1 MSTASWPEASTAA
14 QFGAVR
20 RDEARL
26 RPAVLALC
34 GRLGL
39 GRTHVARFPGG
50 SMPVYAVGDKSVL
63 KLYPPAYRSCRTAE
77 ERALR
82 VLGGRLPV
90 PTPRV
95 ERAGESGNWDYILMT
110 RLHGE
115 PLTEVWPRTS
125 ERDRDRLA
133 AQLGRA
139 LAELHEVSIPA
150 LGPADWER
158 FISAQRTGCVA
169 RQRALGLGEPWLAQ
183 IPDFLD
189 SVRPAP
195 SAPVLLHTEVMR
207 EHLLADRGAGGQWSL
222 SGLYNFEPAMI
233 GAREY
238 EFALAGVYVSAGD
251 PLVLRRLLTAY
262 GYRDDELDGGLQRR
276 LLAYALLHRYSNYS
290 NLPKYLR
297 NLPLPPAQTL
307 GALAERWWRLG

>member
-1 MSTASWPEASTAA
+1 VSTASWPEPSTAA

-39 GRTHVARFPGG
+39 GGAHVARFPGG
-50 SMPVYAVGDKSVL
+50 SMPVYAVGETLVL
-63 KLYPPAYRSCRTAE
+63 KLYPPAYRACRTAE
-77 ERALR
+77 ERVLR
-82 VLGGRLPV
+82 VLGGGLPV

-115 PLTEVWPRTS
+115 PLTEVWPRAS
-125 ERDRDRLA
+125 ERDRGRLA
-133 AQLGRA
+133 GQLGTA
-139 LAELHEVSIPA
+139 LAALHEVNIPA
-150 LGPADWER
+150 LGPADWDR
-158 FISAQRTGCVA
+158 FISGQRAGCAA

-189 SVRPAP
+189 SVRLLP
-195 SAPVLLHTEVMR
+195 SPPVLLHTEVMR
-207 EHLLADRGAGGQWSL
+207 EHLLAVAGPGAQWSL
-222 SGLYNFEPAMI
+222 SGLYDFEPAMT

-262 GYRDDELDGGLQRR
+262 GYRDDQLDGGLQRR
-276 LLAYALLHRYSNYS
+276 LLAYALLHRYSN
-290 NLPKYLR
+290 LPKYLR
-297 NLPLPPAQTL
+297 ILPLPQAQTL
-307 GALAERWWRLG
+307 GALAERWWRLD

>member
-1 MSTASWPEASTAA
+1 VSTASWPEASTAA

-39 GRTHVARFPGG
+39 GGAHVARFPGG
-50 SMPVYAVGDKSVL
+50 SMPVYAVGETLVL
-63 KLYPPAYRSCRTAE
+63 KLYPPVYRACRTAE
-77 ERALR
+77 ERVLR
-82 VLGGRLPV
+82 VLGGGLPV

-115 PLTEVWPRTS
+115 PLTEVWPRAS

-133 AQLGRA
+133 GQLGA
-139 LAELHEVSIPA
+139 TLAALHEVSVPA
-150 LGPADWER
+150 LGPADWDR
-158 FISAQRTGCVA
+158 FISGQRAGCAA

-189 SVRPAP
+189 SVRLLPSPPA
-195 SAPVLLHTEVMR
+195 LLHTEVMR

-222 SGLYNFEPAMI
+222 SGLYDFEPAMT

-238 EFALAGVYVSAGD
+238 EFALAGVYFSGGD

-262 GYRDDELDGGLQRR
+262 GYRDDQLDGGLRRR
-276 LLAYALLHRYSNYS
+276 LLAYALLHRYSN
-290 NLPKYLR
+290 LPKYLR
-297 NLPLPPAQTL
+297 ILPLPRAQTL
-307 GALAERWWRLG
+307 GALAERWWRLD

>member
-1 MSTASWPEASTAA
+1 MSDASWPEASTAA
-14 QFGAVR
+14 QFSAVG

-39 GRTHVARFPGG
+39 ASARVARFPGG
-50 SMPVYAVGDKSVL
+50 SLPVYAVGDRLVL
-63 KLYPPAYRSCRTAE
+63 KLYPPAYRACRTAE
-77 ERALR
+77 ERVLR
-82 VLGGRLPV
+82 VLSGGLPV

-95 ERAGESGNWDYILMT
+95 ERSGESGQWGYILMT
-110 RLHGE
+110 RLRGE
-115 PLTEVWPRTS
+115 PLTEVWPCAT

-133 AQLGRA
+133 GQLGAA
-139 LAELHEVSIPA
+139 LAALHEVSIPA
-150 LGPADWER
+150 LGPADWDR
-158 FISAQRTGCVA
+158 FISGQRAGCAA
-169 RQRALGLGEPWLAQ
+169 RQRDLGLGEPWLAQ
-183 IPDFLD
+183 IPDYLD
-189 SVRPAP
+189 SVRLAP
-195 SAPVLLHTEVMR
+195 SPPALLHTEIMR
-207 EHLLADRGAGGQWSL
+207 EHLLATRDAGGQWSL
-222 SGLYNFEPAMI
+222 SGLYDFEPAMT

-276 LLAYALLHRYSNYS
+276 LLAYALLHRYSN
-290 NLPKYLR
+290 LPKYLR
-297 NLPLPPAQTL
+297 ILPLPRAQTL

>member
-26 RPAVLALC
+26 RPAVLALR

-39 GRTHVARFPGG
+39 GRTHMARFPGG
-50 SMPVYAVGDKSVL
+50 SMPVYAVGETLVL
-63 KLYPPAYRSCRTAE
+63 KLYPPVYRACRTAE
-77 ERALR
+77 ERVLR
-82 VLGGRLPV
+82 VLGGGLPV

-115 PLTEVWPRTS
+115 PLTEVWPRAS

-133 AQLGRA
+133 GQLGTA
-139 LAELHEVSIPA
+139 LAALHEVNIPA
-150 LGPADWER
+150 LGPADWDR
-158 FISAQRTGCVA
+158 FISGQRAGCAA

-189 SVRPAP
+189 SVRLLPSPPA
-195 SAPVLLHTEVMR
+195 LLHTEVMR
-207 EHLLADRGAGGQWSL
+207 EHLLAVAGPGAQWSL
-222 SGLYNFEPAMI
+222 SGLYDFEPAMT

-262 GYRDDELDGGLQRR
+262 GYRDDQLDGGLQRR
-276 LLAYALLHRYSNYS
+276 LLAYALLHRYSN
-290 NLPKYLR
+290 LPKYLR
-297 NLPLPPAQTL
+297 ILPLPRAQTL
-307 GALAERWWRLG
+307 GALAERWWRLD

>member
-39 GRTHVARFPGG
+39 GGAHVARFPGG
-50 SMPVYAVGDKSVL
+50 SMPVYAVGETLVL
-63 KLYPPAYRSCRTAE
+63 KLYPPVYRACRTAE
-77 ERALR
+77 ERVLR
-82 VLGGRLPV
+82 VLGGGLPV

-115 PLTEVWPRTS
+115 PLTEVWPRAS

-133 AQLGRA
+133 GQLGTA
-139 LAELHEVSIPA
+139 LAALHEVNIPA
-150 LGPADWER
+150 LGPADWDR
-158 FISAQRTGCVA
+158 FISGQRAGCAA

-189 SVRPAP
+189 SVRLLPSPPA
-195 SAPVLLHTEVMR
+195 LLHTEVMR
-207 EHLLADRGAGGQWSL
+207 EHLLAVAGPGAQWSL
-222 SGLYNFEPAMI
+222 SGLYDFEPAMT

-251 PLVLRRLLTAY
+251 PHVLRRLLTAY
-262 GYRDDELDGGLQRR
+262 GYRDDQLDGGLQRR
-276 LLAYALLHRYSNYS
+276 LLAYALLHRYSN
-290 NLPKYLR
+290 LPKYLR
-297 NLPLPPAQTL
+297 ILPLPRAQTL
-307 GALAERWWRLG
+307 GALAERWWRLD

>member
-1 MSTASWPEASTAA
+1 VSTASWPEASTAA

-26 RPAVLALC
+26 RPPVLALC

-39 GRTHVARFPGG
+39 AGEQVARFPGG
-50 SMPVYAVGDKSVL
+50 SLPVYAVGDRLVL
-63 KLYPPAYRSCRTAE
+63 KLYPPAHRACRTAE
-77 ERALR
+77 ERVLR
-82 VLGGRLPV
+82 VLGGGLPV

-95 ERAGESGNWDYILMT
+95 EQSGESGSWGYILMT

-115 PLTEVWPRTS
+115 PLTGVWPRTS

-139 LAELHEVSIPA
+139 LAGLHEVSIPA
-150 LGPADWER
+150 LGPADWAR
-158 FISAQRTGCVA
+158 FISAQRAGCAA

-189 SVRPAP
+189 SVRPAA

-207 EHLLADRGAGGQWSL
+207 EHLLAVRGAGGQWSL
-222 SGLYNFEPAMI
+222 SGLYDFEPAMM

-276 LLAYALLHRYSNYS
+276 LLAYALLHRYSN
-290 NLPKYLR
+290 LPKYLR
-297 NLPLPPAQTL
+297 ILPRPPAQTL
-307 GALAERWWRLG
+307 GALAECWWRLG

>member
-1 MSTASWPEASTAA
+1 VSTASWPEASTAA

-34 GRLGL
+34 GGLGL
-39 GRTHVARFPGG
+39 AGQQVARFPGG
-50 SMPVYAVGDKSVL
+50 SLPVYAVGDRLVL
-63 KLYPPAYRSCRTAE
+63 KLYPPAYRACRTAE
-77 ERALR
+77 ERVLR

-95 ERAGESGNWDYILMT
+95 KEAGQSGQWGYVLMT

-115 PLTEVWPRTS
+115 PLTGVWPRTS

-139 LAELHEVSIPA
+139 LAELHEVSIPD

-158 FISAQRTGCVA
+158 FVSGQRAGCAA

-207 EHLLADRGAGGQWSL
+207 EHLLAVRGAGGQWSL
-222 SGLYNFEPAMI
+222 SGLYDFEPAMM

-276 LLAYALLHRYSNYS
+276 LLAYALLHRYSN
-290 NLPKYLR
+290 LPKYLR

-307 GALAERWWRLG
+307 GALAECWWRLG

>member
-1 MSTASWPEASTAA
+1 VA

-20 RDEARL
+20 RDETRL

-34 GRLGL
+34 DRLGL
-39 GRTHVARFPGG
+39 GSSQVARFPGG
-50 SMPVYAVGDKSVL
+50 SLPVYAVGSKSVL
-63 KLYPPAYRSCRTAE
+63 KLYPPVYRSLRTVE
-77 ERALR
+77 ERVLR
-82 VLGGRLPV
+82 AVGGKLPV

-95 ERAGESGNWDYILMT
+95 ERAGRFRGWDYILMT

-115 PLTEVWPRTS
+115 PLTEVWPRAS

-133 AQLGRA
+133 AQLGVA
-139 LAELHEVSIPA
+139 LAALHEMAIPA
-150 LGPADWER
+150 IGPADWDR
-158 FISAQRTGCVA
+158 FIAGQRAGCVA
-169 RQRALGLGEPWLAQ
+169 FQRARGLGEPWLAQ

-189 SVRPAP
+189 SVRLIP
-195 SAPVLLHTEVMR
+195 SPPVLLHTEIMR
-207 EHLLADRGAGGQWSL
+207 EHLLAACDAAGQWSL
-222 SGLYNFEPAMI
+222 SGLYDFEPAMA

-262 GYRDDELDGGLQRR
+262 GYRDDQLDAGLQRR
-276 LLAYALLHRYSNYS
+276 LLAYALLHRHS
-290 NLPKYLR
+290 NLPKYLQ
-297 NLPLPPAQTL
+297 NLPVPQAQTL

>member
-1 MSTASWPEASTAA
+1 VSTASWPEASTAA

-39 GRTHVARFPGG
+39 GGAHVARFPGG
-50 SMPVYAVGDKSVL
+50 SMPVYAVGETLVL
-63 KLYPPAYRSCRTAE
+63 KLYPPAYRACRTAE
-77 ERALR
+77 ERVLR
-82 VLGGRLPV
+82 VLGGGLPV

-115 PLTEVWPRTS
+115 PLTEVWPRAS
-125 ERDRDRLA
+125 ERDRGRLA
-133 AQLGRA
+133 GQLGTA
-139 LAELHEVSIPA
+139 LAALHEVNIPA
-150 LGPADWER
+150 LGPADWDR
-158 FISAQRTGCVA
+158 FISGQRAGCAA

-189 SVRPAP
+189 SVRLLP
-195 SAPVLLHTEVMR
+195 SPPVLLHTEVMR
-207 EHLLADRGAGGQWSL
+207 EHLLAVAGPGAQWSL
-222 SGLYNFEPAMI
+222 SGLYDFEPAMT

-262 GYRDDELDGGLQRR
+262 GYRDDQLDGGLQRR
-276 LLAYALLHRYSNYS
+276 LLAYALLHRYSN
-290 NLPKYLR
+290 LPKYLR
-297 NLPLPPAQTL
+297 ILPLPQAQTL
-307 GALAERWWRLG
+307 GALAERWWRLD